1 MVTVVV
7 GMTQMREVEFVPDG
21 DMHLDKLC
29 WSLVR
34 LEFTCVPPSP
44 SLTCRVVL
52 LHFLSF
58 MMEAGKV

>member
-1 MVTVVV
+1 VATVTVVV

-21 DMHLDKLC
+21 DMQVDKLC

-44 SLTCRVVL
+44 SLVDT
-52 LHFLSF
+52 SP
-58 MMEAGKV
+58 